1 MLNMRTIEVILFF
14 SLLALIAG
22 GCASSTS
29 GNVYSRKD
37 AQKVQTVEEG
47 EVILV
52 REVTIEGTKSG
63 LGGLA
68 GGIMGFAVGGTIG
81 GGSGKGVARAAGAV
95 GGAAAGAAVEEKST
109 RQTGLEITVELDNG
123 QVIAVVQAAD
133 EQFDEGDRVRVL
145 RRPDGSARVLQ

>member
-1 MLNMRTIEVILFF
+1 MRTLKVILFLL
-14 SLLALIAG
+14 LLALIGG
-22 GCASSTS
+22 GCASSMS
-29 GNVYSRKD
+29 GNVYSRHD

-47 EVILV
+47 EVIFV

-68 GGIMGFAVGGTIG
+68 GGVMGFAVGGTIG
-81 GGSGKGVARAAGAV
+81 GGSGKGVARAVGAV

-109 RQTGLEITVELDNG
+109 RQTGLEITVKLDNG

>member
-1 MLNMRTIEVILFF
+1 MKERLNMKTVAVIFVF
-14 SLLALIAG
+14 SLLVSIA
-22 GCASSTS
+22 
-29 GNVYSRKD
+29 
-37 AQKVQTVEEG
+37 
-47 EVILV
+47 
-52 REVTIEGTKSG
+52 
-63 LGGLA
+63 
-68 GGIMGFAVGGTIG
+68 GGTIG

-109 RQTGLEITVELDNG
+109 RQTGLEITVKLDNG